1 MRSLLLMMML
11 APFAWAELKI
21 EGNEKVAVYKT
32 VRLKAT
38 GAAPDAAYI
47 WDVDKEG
54 DIDAD
59 ESGAKFS
66 FSAPPGVYRIK
77 LRSVSL
83 KDGKTTIET
92 ARFVVTV
99 GPDLPPPKPL
109 PDDPPAPKPPAPV
122 DGPLRVLIVYES
134 AERANMPPAQ
144 DAILGSVG
152 FRAWLNGVCG
162 DDPQTGSKKAWWM
175 LDKDADV
182 SALAPHWQA
191 AMKRHRP
198 KVPYIHVM
206 KGDAVVYEDTLPADV
221 EATKAL
227 IGKYVTAAKASEKGR

>member
-92 ARFVVTV
+92 ARFSVTV
-99 GPDLPPPKPL
+99 GPDLPDPKPFP
-109 PDDPPAPKPPAPV
+109 PDPGPGPKPPDP
-122 DGPLRVLIVYES
+122 
-134 AERANMPPAQ
+134 PPALKQ
-144 DAILGSVG
+144 LWVVVIEETADAAETRGAL
-152 FRAWLNGVCG
+152 FR
-162 DDPQTGSKKAWWM
+162 
-175 LDKDADV
+175 DK
-182 SALAPHWQA
+182 ALADRMRARGHKFRVADQDVKTA
-191 AMKRHRP
+191 DGR
-198 KVPYIHVM
+198 
-206 KGDAVVYEDTLPADV
+206 TPADV
-221 EATKAL
+221 APWIERAKKAGLPRLFLVDQDGNALHEAA
-227 IGKYVTAAKASEKGR
+227 VPATAADLRA